1 MSPVAVSVVAPGGTP
16 RYTALWEQRAVGAWQ
31 LRSSV
36 PLSQYQGWAET
47 EAKAG
52 RKLTYVDAYVRSGVS
67 YVSAITTAKSTVR
80 LARHNLSGSQ
90 LQTEFDAALKR
101 GWRTLAITGYATG
114 AGVRYAALWG

>member
-31 LRSSV
+31 LRSTI
-36 PLSQYQGWAET
+36 PLSQYQAWVET

-52 RKLTYVDAYVRSGVS
+52 RKLAYVDAYVRSGVPS
-67 YVSAITTAKSTVR
+67 FSAITTSKSTLR
-80 LARHNLSGSQ
+80 LARHNLTSAQ
-90 LQTEFDAALKR
+90 LQTEFDSALKR
-101 GWRTLAITGYATG
+101 GWQTHAITAYPTG